1 MTSITSMMR
10 RTQTTTTGP
19 TIAPTLTG
27 GTGVTVESGIIAI
40 HSKCTVYI
48 PQYLLLNVRGILSS
62 KIVDCRLTIK
72 TQNYTNIVI

>member
-19 TIAPTLTG
+19 TIAPMLAG
-27 GTGVTVESGIIAI
+27 GVGMTESRIIIAI

-48 PQYLLLNVRGILSS
+48 Q
-62 KIVDCRLTIK
+62 
-72 TQNYTNIVI
+72 Q